1 MHNKLNKI
9 ERKRDFFDRRLT
21 SEQEKFYKTCILRN
35 PDVLS
40 DQKLEKKTLEMEKN
54 IQRTKLRMGKKQKA
68 SKNPKKKV
76 KNE

>member
-21 SEQEKFYKTCILRN
+21 SEQKKFYKTCILRN

-40 DQKLEKKTLEMEKN
+40 D
-54 IQRTKLRMGKKQKA
+54 
-68 SKNPKKKV
+68 
-76 KNE
+76 